1 MLNLVFCLIQSM
13 KFSEQLKAGYV
24 SGSVLGVK
32 DIIVDKK
39 GSIFVLTGSEMSF

>member
-1 MLNLVFCLIQSM
+1 MNLVFCLIQSM
-13 KFSEQLKAGYV
+13 KFNEQQLKADYV

-39 GSIFVLTGSEMSF
+39 GSIFVLMGSEMSF